1 MNSCRSI
8 ILREASLS
16 SEWIDTYQIH
26 KRYRLS
32 PFLLSE
38 TCGYLVSQGILE
50 ILGRQVR
57 LTQEGRI
64 WLIRNRRKIFSS
76 DRPWA
81 RPSAYLLD
89 ERVPPETPYFPK
101 LGRLDT
107 EFFLKTLPKKA
118 E

>member
-1 MNSCRSI
+1 MSSCKSI

-16 SEWIDTYQIH
+16 TEWIDTYRIH

-38 TCGYLVSQGILE
+38 ICGNLASQGILE
-50 ILGRQVR
+50 VKGRQVR

-64 WLIRNRRKIFSS
+64 WLIRNRRSVFSS

-81 RPSAYLLD
+81 RPSPYLMH
-89 ERVPPETPYFPK
+89 ERVPPKTPYFPK
-101 LGRLDT
+101 LGLLDKD
-107 EFFLKTLPKKA
+107 FFLKTLPEKS
-118 E
+118 